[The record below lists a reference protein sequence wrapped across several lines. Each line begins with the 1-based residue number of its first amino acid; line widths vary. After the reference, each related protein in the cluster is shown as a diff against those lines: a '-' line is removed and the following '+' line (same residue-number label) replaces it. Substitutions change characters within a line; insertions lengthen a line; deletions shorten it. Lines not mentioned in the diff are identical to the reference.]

1 MISIRCK
8 PLSANPSIEPLEF
21 EWDER
26 AGTVTGRSADIIR
39 DAAAEP
45 GMPVHPMPGYHEF
58 SAAPLQSLAD
68 MAAIVGY
75 LHELPAELADAY
87 PAQVDE
93 PVVAELIGSDGTVS
107 TLDVLY

>member
-8 PLSANPSIEPLEF
+8 PLSASPSIEPLEF
-21 EWDER
+21 DWDER

-39 DAAAEP
+39 ESAAEP

-58 SAAPLQSLAD
+58 SAEPLKSRAD
-68 MAAIVGY
+68 VAAIVGY

-107 TLDVLY
+107 ALDVLY